1 MTEVQY
7 LYISIIITGR
17 RKINQ
22 RYEKTIFI
30 FNAISTNRLFYQ

>member
-17 RKINQ
+17 RQINQ